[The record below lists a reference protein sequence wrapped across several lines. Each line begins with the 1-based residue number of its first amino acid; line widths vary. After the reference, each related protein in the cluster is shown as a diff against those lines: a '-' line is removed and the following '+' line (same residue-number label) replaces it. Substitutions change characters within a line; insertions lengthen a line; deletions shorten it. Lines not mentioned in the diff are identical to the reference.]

1 MSAKIQEFQVNFM
14 EIIDDISDDIPNDKY
29 VMLCKDLKDN
39 YNNFEDIQDKLKE
52 YEESGV
58 ENMKREIEDMEEAMK
73 DMERNVDKLV
83 KDDILNKKFQKS
95 VLGFLEHLNIK
106 DVFMNTAV
114 RRMLDIEVIEVDLKE
129 VKSRIKNLKSNCC
142 NGECED
148 DYESKYKEL
157 VNRIKNTSKSQLQKL
172 KNEL

>member
-39 YNNFEDIQDKLKE
+39 YNNFEDIQNKLKE

-58 ENMKREIEDMEEAMK
+58 ENMEREIENMEREIEDMEEQIK
-73 DMERNVDKLV
+73 CYE
-83 KDDILNKKFQKS
+83 KFRDNTD
-95 VLGFLEHLNIK
+95 GFMNFLNI
-106 DVFMNTAV
+106 
-114 RRMLDIEVIEVDLKE
+114 RDIFYEMMVDEIQGKGKLINLKE
-129 VKSRIKNLKSNCC
+129 VKSRIKDLKCNCDC
-142 NGECED
+142 DCEE